1 MTGLGRTLIFLGLAL
16 AAVGA
21 LLTIA
26 PRIPWLGRLPGDVSY
41 ESERVRVYV
50 PLGTSVL
57 LSLVLSLVLYLLR
70 R

>member
-1 MTGLGRTLIFLGLAL
+1 MIFFGLAL

-26 PRIPWLGRLPGDVSY
+26 PRLPWLGRLPGDFSY
-41 ESERVRVYV
+41 ESERLRVYV

-57 LSLVLSLVLYLLR
+57 LSLVLSLVLYLIR